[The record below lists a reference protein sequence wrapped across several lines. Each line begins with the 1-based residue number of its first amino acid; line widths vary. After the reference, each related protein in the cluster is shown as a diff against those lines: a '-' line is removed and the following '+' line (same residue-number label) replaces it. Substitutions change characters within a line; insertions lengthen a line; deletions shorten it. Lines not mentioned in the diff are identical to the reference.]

1 MENLI
6 TVLSSGV
13 VLGSIYALVA
23 IGMTLIYGILR
34 VLDMSQGAMVMI
46 GGYFGWLVMTTWG
59 MSPVIALIIAFVAT
73 LLFGI
78 FTQLISVQPL
88 VGREDTDFEMLT
100 FITTFAVAM
109 VFTNL
114 ALQYIGPDQHEVPSL
129 VPGSLHLYKAASV
142 PWQSVVMTGIAI
154 LLMLAVV
161 LYLNRSRYG
170 IAIRAVAE
178 DLDAA
183 RLMGIPI
190 KRVFPV
196 VMGVASALAGI
207 AGVFLST
214 QFFASPTL
222 GDKPLL
228 VALIVVVL
236 GGLGSLQGA
245 VLAAYLIGMVEAASS
260 LYIGSTWSLPIM
272 YGVILLV
279 LIIRPF
285 GLMGRDTGVRL

>member
-1 MENLI
+1 MEDVI
-6 TVLSSGV
+6 TFVSSGI

-46 GGYFGWLVMTTWG
+46 GGYFGFLVMTTWG
-59 MSPVIALIIAFVAT
+59 LSPVVALIVAFVAT
-73 LLFGI
+73 LVMGV

-88 VGREDTDFEMLT
+88 VGRKDTDFEMLT

-114 ALQYIGPDQHEVPSL
+114 ALQYIGPEQHEVPSL

-142 PWQSVVMTGIAI
+142 PWQSVIMTGIAI
-154 LLMLAVV
+154 LLMVAVV
-161 LYLNRSRYG
+161 AYLARSRYG

-190 KRVFPV
+190 KKVFPI

-207 AGVFLST
+207 AGVFLAT
-214 QFFASPTL
+214 QFFASPSL

-236 GGLGSLQGA
+236 GGLGSLPGA
-245 VLAAYLIGMVEAASS
+245 VLAAYLIGLVEAAAS
-260 LYIGSTWSLPIM
+260 LYIGSTWALPIM
-272 YGVILLV
+272 YGVILVV

-285 GLMGRDTGVRL
+285 GLMGRDTEVRL